1 MAVLVLDH
9 PYPLGTRVRH
19 AGDDSVGAL
28 ATGSARVVEP
38 VGQPGG
44 DLDYRVRTDSGGEDT
59 WPAYF
64 TIPVR
69 DSSVGRHT
77 VYPTVPQQGSQT
89 GPQVG
94 PQVAPEPQEAATAEA
109 EADVTEAEAEP
120 ETEVATAAG

>member
-69 DSSVGRHT
+69 DSSVGRHS
-77 VYPTVPQQGSQT
+77 VYPAVPQQG
-89 GPQVG
+89 PLVG
-94 PQVAPEPQEAATAEA
+94 PLPEEAAESEAEPAEAEA
-109 EADVTEAEAEP
+109 EAD
-120 ETEVATAAG
+120 TEVATAAG

>member
-77 VYPTVPQQGSQT
+77 VYPTVPPQQS
-89 GPQVG
+89 PLVG
-94 PQVAPEPQEAATAEA
+94 PLPEEATEPEPEPAEA
-109 EADVTEAEAEP
+109 EADADA
-120 ETEVATAAG
+120 EVATAG

>member
-1 MAVLVLDH
+1 MAILVLDH

-28 ATGSARVVEP
+28 ATGSARVLEP

-69 DSSVGRHT
+69 DTSTGRHT
-77 VYPTVPQQGSQT
+77 AYPSVPTQAPQI
-89 GPQVG
+89 GPQ
-94 PQVAPEPQEAATAEA
+94 PQEAAESEAEPAEATAEA
-109 EADVTEAEAEP
+109 EQEAE
-120 ETEVATAAG
+120 VTAAG

>member
-44 DLDYRVRTDSGGEDT
+44 ELDYRVRTDSGGEDT

-69 DSSVGRHT
+69 DSSVGRHS
-77 VYPTVPQQGSQT
+77 VYPTVPQQQ
-89 GPQVG
+89 GPLVG
-94 PQVAPEPQEAATAEA
+94 PLPEEAAEP
-109 EADVTEAEAEP
+109 ESDVAEAEAEP
-120 ETEVATAAG
+120 ETEAATAAG

>member
-77 VYPTVPQQGSQT
+77 VYPTVPQQG
-89 GPQVG
+89 PLVG
-94 PQVAPEPQEAATAEA
+94 PLPEDATESEAEPAEAEA
-109 EADVTEAEAEP
+109 EAD
-120 ETEVATAAG
+120 TEVATATG